1 MALNARNFQPRKQLL
16 SLTSAVRLTLL
27 SWNIEQRRRML
38 DGDTARRSVAGVPQ
52 YASGGPWGVGRGG
65 KKSGGWEAG
74 FSAVGFLFCT
84 GWRSLRLHT

>member
-52 YASGGPWGVGRGG
+52 YASGVFGGRQGAGPRRKKKVCGG
-65 KKSGGWEAG
+65 
-74 FSAVGFLFCT
+74 FLVVGFFALGGAAF
-84 GWRSLRLHT
+84 S

>member
-52 YASGGPWGVGRGG
+52 YASGVFGG
-65 KKSGGWEAG
+65 EGGGGAEEKKKKACGG
-74 FSAVGFLFCT
+74 F
-84 GWRSLRLHT
+84 